1 MRDAVEPG
9 RKGQP
14 HVFVSTDAFQR
25 LEKNLRS
32 EVFRVIGIADPKIDV
47 VIDPLNVTLI
57 KGAECFRICSCK
69 VDQGYFIGFVSQ
81 LDLPESDYIPCLTS
95 CFNRQRSRFGV
106 Q

>member
-1 MRDAVEPG
+1 MRRGVPARIRDGKVFNGNLLRPQPVAVIIGDQVMRDAVEPG

-47 VIDPLNVTLI
+47 VIDPLYV
-57 KGAECFRICSCK
+57 A
-69 VDQGYFIGFVSQ
+69 FV
-81 LDLPESDYIPCLTS
+81 
-95 CFNRQRSRFGV
+95 
-106 Q
+106 